1 MCTIKY
7 EKVCDLERH
16 IKSVHKEHDKFE
28 CGKCEKS
35 IVTKWRLKKH
45 VKMHF
50 KLHLR
55 ECHYYK
61 TKSYCPFEDLG
72 CKFGHGT
79 VNLADDTIEN
89 INDTNEMLD
98 EKYSDMLKEDPTN
111 PESELFT
118 KM

>member
-1 MCTIKY
+1 MTKDGAVKDKQQFVICNLCTMKY

-35 IVTKWRLKKH
+35 FVTKWRLKKH

-61 TKSYCPFEDLG
+61 SKTYCPFDKLG
-72 CKFGHGT
+72 CKLVHGT
-79 VNLADDTIEN
+79 NKQVIV
-89 INDTNEMLD
+89 
-98 EKYSDMLKEDPTN
+98 KC
-111 PESELFT
+111 
-118 KM
+118 